1 MTALLRF
8 ANDRDCVD
16 VVHEAGWT
24 GSWPPPEEMFLVVGV
39 VTGRTVV
46 AEATGV
52 QQLKTTNDDW
62 ADHVVIQQFRRV
74 RASTLTD
81 EDMDAVDHPV
91 MRGAVYTPIF
101 TGVDL

>member
-8 ANDRDCVD
+8 ANDELCRD

-24 GSWPPPEEMFLVVGV
+24 GPWPPPDRLSLVVGV
-39 VTGRTVV
+39 STGRTVV
-46 AEATGV
+46 AEDGSV
-52 QQLKTTNDDW
+52 QRLKNENEDW
-62 ADHVVIQQFRRV
+62 ADHVIIQPFRRV

-81 EDMDAVDHPV
+81 EDMGAMAHV
-91 MRGAVYTPIF
+91 MRGAVYMPIF